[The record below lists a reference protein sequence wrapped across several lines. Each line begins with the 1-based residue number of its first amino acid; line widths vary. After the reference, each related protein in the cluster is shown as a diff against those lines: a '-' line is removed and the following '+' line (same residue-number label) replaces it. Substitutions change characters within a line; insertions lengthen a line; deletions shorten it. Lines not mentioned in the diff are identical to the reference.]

1 MPITNAAQIER
12 FTVFCGA
19 TLPFKLAAELDRRRD
34 DPRAVMQ
41 LGIAHATS
49 QCIDL
54 LTAGAPGIHFYTL
67 NRSSSTR
74 EIFSA
79 LKVMGLTGD
88 ARTAIV

>member
-1 MPITNAAQIER
+1 
-12 FTVFCGA
+12 
-19 TLPFKLAAELDRRRD
+19 
-34 DPRAVMQ
+34 MQ

-67 NRSSSTR
+67 NRSGATR
-74 EIFSA
+74 EIFTT

-88 ARTAIV
+88 ARTAPV